1 MDLISWVIE
10 MITLI
15 ISLITAVA
23 SFLLAVAVIFRRH
36 QHRSNVALALSLL
49 STAVVIMGDALCVL
63 QPSAFFVW
71 KKIVL
76 ISEAVMVPSWL
87 LFAVSFARTEYWSSI
102 NKLSKLL
109 VILSPLLI
117 LFSLLMPIERLF
129 YSEEFGI
136 DRVLYLDY
144 YGYTF
149 KLILL
154 FYSIMSIVNLEA
166 TLKSS
171 TSTDRWKIKETL
183 IGVGGVVAI
192 HIFYFSNALLYRSV
206 NMNLVPVKAG
216 ITLVSVMFIVYSLL
230 RHKVMDVEVVVSR
243 KVAYRSLSIFVVGFY
258 LLGIGVL
265 GKGMTYFGPHVGKN
279 ITVFLAFG
287 GIIAIVAVIFSE
299 KLRRKIIVH
308 INKNFYSHKY
318 DYREQW
324 LQFTQRI
331 SLKHSFD
338 GLLSSIANGFKD
350 VIDST
355 GAAIWLLETGTNEF
369 VCVKTLDTT
378 AGSYGPNNS
387 LLEFLG
393 NTQWILNVHDPKC
406 KEAVEA
412 SADFIKDNKIFLI
425 VPLFHRDKLVGFII
439 LREPLVDIE
448 CNYEDYDLLKT
459 FARQAA
465 AAILNA
471 RLSEE
476 LIEAKEMEAIGRLS
490 SFVMHDLKNAS
501 SMLTMLAQN
510 AEAYIDDPLFQKD
523 AIRSIVNTSEKI
535 KGIIMKLKNLP
546 RKSKIVLDFH
556 DLGICV
562 QSAVS
567 EFSVQG
573 KAILSFREIE
583 PVKTKFDREEMRK
596 VVVNLIMN
604 SLDATDHSG
613 KIEVEV
619 GKINNIP
626 FIKVTDNGC
635 GMSREFIEKDLFRPF
650 HTSKKKGLGIGLY
663 QCKTIIEEHSGKI
676 RVISEEGSGTE
687 FIIYLPSY
695 IV

>member
-1 MDLISWVIE
+1 
-10 MITLI
+10 
-15 ISLITAVA
+15 
-23 SFLLAVAVIFRRH
+23 
-36 QHRSNVALALSLL
+36 
-49 STAVVIMGDALCVL
+49 
-63 QPSAFFVW
+63 
-71 KKIVL
+71 
-76 ISEAVMVPSWL
+76 
-87 LFAVSFARTEYWSSI
+87 
-102 NKLSKLL
+102 
-109 VILSPLLI
+109 
-117 LFSLLMPIERLF
+117 MPIESLF
-129 YSEEFGI
+129 YSNEFGI
-136 DRVLYLDY
+136 DKVLYLDY
-144 YGYTF
+144 AGYTF

-171 TSTDRWKIKETL
+171 SSTDRWKIKETL

-192 HIFYFSNALLYRSV
+192 NIFYYSHALLYRSI

-216 ITLVSVMFIVYSLL
+216 VTLLSVMFIVYSLL

-258 LLGIGVL
+258 LLGIGIL

-338 GLLSSIANGFKD
+338 GLLSAIANGFRD

-355 GAAIWLLETGTNEF
+355 GAAIWLLESGTNEF
-369 VCVKTLDTT
+369 VCVKSVDIIE
-378 AGSYGPNNS
+378 GSRAPNNA
-387 LLEFLG
+387 LLNFLRD
-393 NTQWILNVHDPKC
+393 TQWILNVHDPKC
-406 KEAVEA
+406 KAVVDV
-412 SADFIKDNKIFLI
+412 SVDFLEENKAFLVI
-425 VPLFHRDKLVGFII
+425 PLLHRDKLVGFII
-439 LREPLVDIE
+439 LREAHTEIE

-471 RLSEE
+471 RMSEE
-476 LIEAKEMEAIGRLS
+476 LVEAKEMEAIGRLS
-490 SFVMHDLKNAS
+490 SFVIHDLKNAS

-510 AEAYIDDPLFQKD
+510 AEEHMDNPDFQKD
-523 AIRSIVNTSEKI
+523 AIKSIVNTSEKI
-535 KGIIMKLKNLP
+535 KGITMKLKNLP

-556 DLGICV
+556 DLGMCV
-562 QSAVS
+562 QGAIS
-567 EFSVQG
+567 EFSVLG
-573 KAILSFREIE
+573 KASLAFKEDE
-583 PVKTKFDREEMRK
+583 QVKTKFDRAEMRK

-604 SLDATDHSG
+604 ALDATDHSG
-613 KIEVEV
+613 KVEVEV
-619 GKINNIP
+619 GKVNNIP

-635 GMSREFIEKDLFRPF
+635 GMSREFIEKHLFRPF

-676 RVISEEGSGTE
+676 RVVSQEGKGTE